1 MKTIKTLTDGT
12 IHLTAPVMIPGAHDC
27 DYENGEPPLTTEQ
40 IRRFAQSYEKYR
52 FIDHEHGLTRNGER
66 IGEPVDSFL
75 LTEDTTMTT
84 LDGSMKSYPRGSWFV
99 TSHITQPEAIE
110 TALGGGYTGYS
121 ASVFTRSRADEY
133 LTALKSEPDTPMP
146 CSCKDV
152 SSSGNSL
159 IRDVPDPVV
168 LSVSLVK
175 SPCLHDSQFCEVNG
189 DIMENQED
197 VKSLKSKVLSAMGM
211 SEEAEVVALKS
222 EVEDL
227 KATITTLQ
235 TDFQTALKSMQDE
248 FTKTL
253 TEALHPVESEA
264 LKAKEEDED
273 EDEADKAKEEEKE
286 EETDETAEEEAEEE
300 TKEEEEKEDETAE
313 EEVAEE
319 EETEEDE
326 EEEEEE
332 KKAEKGESKQ
342 APVHDN
348 LQAQKSTTNI
358 YEALGRN
365 PDGTRKK

>member
-12 IHLTAPVMIPGAHDC
+12 ILLTAPVMIPGAKDC
-27 DYENGEPPLTTEQ
+27 DWINGEPPLTAEQ
-40 IRRFAQSYEKYR
+40 IREFAKTYEKYQ
-52 FIDHEHGLTRNGER
+52 FIDHEHGLTKNGTR

-75 LTEDTTMTT
+75 LTEDTTMTL
-84 LDGSMKSYPRGSWFV
+84 LDGSLKSYPRGSWFV
-99 TSHITQPEAIE
+99 TSHITDPEAVQL
-110 TALGGGYTGYS
+110 ALGGGYTGYS
-121 ASVFTRSRADEY
+121 ASVFTKSRADEY
-133 LTALKSEPDTPMP
+133 LAALKSDNSTPLP

-159 IRDVPDPVV
+159 IKDVPDPVV

-175 SPCLHDSQFCEVNG
+175 SPCLHDSLFCEVNKG
-189 DIMENQED
+189 EIMENQED

-227 KATITTLQ
+227 KATITTMQ

-264 LKAKEEDED
+264 LKAKEDDDED
-273 EDEADKAKEEEKE
+273 EETKVKE
-286 EETDETAEEEAEEE
+286 EETEEESA
-300 TKEEEEKEDETAE
+300 D
-313 EEVAEE
+313 EVAEE
-319 EETEEDE
+319 EETEEE
-326 EEEEEE
+326 ETEEPVS
-332 KKAEKGESKQ
+332 EKGESK
-342 APVHDN
+342 AEPVHDN
-348 LQAQKSTTNI
+348 LSAEKSKPVNI
-358 YEALGRN
+358 YEIMGKN

>member
-40 IRRFAQSYEKYR
+40 IRRFAKTYQDYG
-52 FIDHEHGLTRNGER
+52 FIDHEHGLTRNGQK
-66 IGEPVDSFL
+66 IGVPVNSFL

-84 LDGSMKSYPRGSWFV
+84 IDGSLKSYPRGSWFV
-99 TSHITQPEAIE
+99 TSHITDPRAIQ
-110 TALGGGYTGYS
+110 TALSGGYTGYS

-133 LTALKSEPDTPMP
+133 LEALKSEPTTPMP

-159 IRDVPDPVV
+159 IKDVPDPVV
-168 LSVSLVK
+168 LSVSLVR
-175 SPCLHDSQFCEVNG
+175 SPCLHDSIFCEVNG
-189 DIMENQED
+189 DIMTDQED

-222 EVEDL
+222 EVSEL
-227 KATITTLQ
+227 KETIATMQ
-235 TDFQTALKSMQDE
+235 TDFQTALKSMQEE

-264 LKAKEEDED
+264 LKAKEDDEEDED
-273 EDEADKAKEEEKE
+273 EEDKAQEEEKE
-286 EETDETAEEEAEEE
+286 ETDEEGTA
-300 TKEEEEKEDETAE
+300 D

-319 EETEEDE
+319 ETEED

-348 LQAQKSTTNI
+348 LQSQKSRPTNI

>member
-12 IHLTAPVMIPGAHDC
+12 IHLTAPVMIPGAKDC
-27 DYENGEPPLTTEQ
+27 DYENGEEPFTEQ
-40 IRRFAQSYEKYR
+40 QIREFAKTYQDYG
-52 FIDHEHGLTRNGER
+52 FIDHEHGLTRNGTR
-66 IGEPVDSFL
+66 IGVPVNSFL

-84 LDGSMKSYPRGSWFV
+84 IDGSLKSYPRGSWFV
-99 TSHITQPEAIE
+99 TSHITNPEAVQL
-110 TALGGGYTGYS
+110 ALGGGYTGYS

-133 LTALKSEPDTPMP
+133 LAALKSDKSTPLP

-159 IRDVPDPVV
+159 IKDVPDPVV
-168 LSVSLVK
+168 LSVSLVR
-175 SPCLHDSQFCEVNG
+175 SPCLHDSIFCEVNG

-222 EVEDL
+222 QVVSLEE
-227 KATITTLQ
+227 KIETMQ
-235 TDFQTALKSMQDE
+235 SEFSEALKSMQEE

-273 EDEADKAKEEEKE
+273 
-286 EETDETAEEEAEEE
+286 
-300 TKEEEEKEDETAE
+300 KEEEEKEETEEGTAE

-319 EETEEDE
+319 ETED

-348 LQAQKSTTNI
+348 LQAKKSTTNI

>member
-27 DYENGEPPLTTEQ
+27 DYENGEPPLTSEQ
-40 IRRFAQSYEKYR
+40 IQEFAKSYEKYG

-75 LTEDTTMTT
+75 LTEDTTMTL

-99 TSHITQPEAIE
+99 TSHITDPRAIQ
-110 TALGGGYTGYS
+110 TALSGGYTGYS
-121 ASVFTRSRADEY
+121 ASVFTKSRADEY
-133 LTALKSEPDTPMP
+133 LTALKSEPDTPLP

-175 SPCLHDSQFCEVNG
+175 SPCLHDSLFCEVNG

-222 EVEDL
+222 EVSEL
-227 KATITTLQ
+227 KETIATMQ

-264 LKAKEEDED
+264 LKAKEDDED
-273 EDEADKAKEEEKE
+273 EETKVKEEEPE
-286 EETDETAEEEAEEE
+286 EESAD
-300 TKEEEEKEDETAE
+300 
-313 EEVAEE
+313 EVAEE
-319 EETEEDE
+319 TEEVETEEPVS
-326 EEEEEE
+326 
-332 KKAEKGESKQ
+332 EKGESK
-342 APVHDN
+342 AEPVHDN
-348 LQAQKSTTNI
+348 LSAEKSKPVNI
-358 YEALGRN
+358 YELMGKN

>member
-12 IHLTAPVMIPGAHDC
+12 IHLTAPVMIPNAKDC
-27 DYENGEPPLTTEQ
+27 DFENGEEPLTEQQ
-40 IRRFAQSYEKYR
+40 IREFAKSYEKYG
-52 FIDHEHGLTRNGER
+52 FIDHEHGLTRDGQK
-66 IGEPVDSFL
+66 IGVPVNSFL

-84 LDGSMKSYPRGSWFV
+84 MDGSLKSYPRGSWFV

-133 LTALKSEPDTPMP
+133 LEALKSEPSTPMP

-159 IRDVPDPVV
+159 IKDVPDPVV

-175 SPCLHDSQFCEVNG
+175 SPCLHDSKFCEVNG

-227 KATITTLQ
+227 KATITTMQ
-235 TDFQTALKSMQDE
+235 TDFQTALKSMQEE
-248 FTKTL
+248 FTKIL
-253 TEALHPVESEA
+253 TDALTPV
-264 LKAKEEDED
+264 
-273 EDEADKAKEEEKE
+273 
-286 EETDETAEEEAEEE
+286 T
-300 TKEEEEKEDETAE
+300 EDETSLKS
-313 EEVAEE
+313 E
-319 EETEEDE
+319 EETEEAEEVNEEPATEEPVAE
-326 EEEEEE
+326 EEDEVEEVETEE
-332 KKAEKGESKQ
+332 PVSEKGESK
-342 APVHDN
+342 AEPVHDN
-348 LQAQKSTTNI
+348 LQAEKAKKINI
-358 YEALGRN
+358 YEIMGKN